1 MTAKNGKPTPAT
13 EERQREEEV
22 AACNRLAEL
31 LGQYAGCT
39 IHVEAVNGFAY
50 RRGGAMSLKT
60 MQELIERLSLKP
72 ETRTI
77 GEMIREKMQATGAK

>member
-1 MTAKNGKPTPAT
+1 MSKNGKPTGAN
-13 EERQREEEV
+13 EAKQRAEEV
-22 AACNRLAEL
+22 AVCNQLAEL

-39 IHVEAVNGFAY
+39 VHIEAVNGYAF

-60 MQELIERLSLKP
+60 MQELIERLSLQP

-77 GEMIREKMQATGAK
+77 GEMIREKLQTTGAK

>member
-1 MTAKNGKPTPAT
+1 MTNKNGKPTPAT
-13 EERQREEEV
+13 AERLRAEEIAV
-22 AACNRLAEL
+22 CNRLADL

-39 IHVEAVNGFAY
+39 VHIEAVNGYAF

-60 MQELIERLSLKP
+60 MQELIERLDLTQ

-77 GEMIREKMQATGAK
+77 GEMIREKMRIAGGK